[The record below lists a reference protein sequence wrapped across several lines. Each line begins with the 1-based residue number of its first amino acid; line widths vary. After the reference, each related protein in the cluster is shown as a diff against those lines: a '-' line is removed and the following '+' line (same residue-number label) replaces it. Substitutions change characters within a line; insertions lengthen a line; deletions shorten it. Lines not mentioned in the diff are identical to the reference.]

1 MVDHFKVLGLTPLA
15 RKEEVSA
22 AFEELLADRRARR
35 RKTGDLYASLAVLS
49 DPTLRRAH
57 EIALF
62 GESAGDKLAVVGNAA
77 VEVIQ
82 EIDIRELLAQTREV
96 ALKVTVVGSGAVA
109 RVAEFT
115 AKASRGVQAVASRQ
129 LEKAR

>member
-1 MVDHFKVLGLTPLA
+1 MTNHFEVLGLAPGA
-15 RKEEVSA
+15 KQEEVST
-22 AFEELLADRRARR
+22 AFEELLANRRARR
-35 RKTGDLYASLAVLS
+35 QKTGDLHAAIAVLS

-62 GESAGDKLAVVGNAA
+62 GDAAGDKLVVVKNAA

-82 EIDIRELLAQTREV
+82 EIDIRELLAQVREV

-109 RVAEFT
+109 KVAESQ
-115 AKASRGVQAVASRQ
+115 ARGSRALQRAA
-129 LEKAR
+129 ARRLAR